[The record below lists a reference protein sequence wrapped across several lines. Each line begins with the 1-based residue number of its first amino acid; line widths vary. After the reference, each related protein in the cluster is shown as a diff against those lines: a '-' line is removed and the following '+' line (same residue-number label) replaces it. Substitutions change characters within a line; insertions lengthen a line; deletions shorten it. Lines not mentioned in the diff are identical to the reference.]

1 VLYFKEIVPV
11 DIALILQIKK
21 GMWLNRRYK
30 TLMHYFK
37 GYKIEK
43 NDKWEFTVLRVQIT
57 GNEYLY
63 GCENTDFD
71 IWAFEKVKSRRW

>member
-1 VLYFKEIVPV
+1 
-11 DIALILQIKK
+11 
-21 GMWLNRRYK
+21 
-30 TLMHYFK
+30 MHYFK

-43 NDKWEFTVLRVQIT
+43 NCKWEFTILGVQIT
-57 GNEYLY
+57 ENEYLY